1 MFLMYRSTLSMVTI
15 ALLALAAGC
24 AGSRMDVQHV
34 PQPAVEVERPDRSP
48 TPSGIHHLVLPGQTM
63 WRIARTYGLSVDRL
77 AAANRIE
84 RPEQLS
90 AGTRLFVPGAR
101 QPLDVP
107 LVPGVATAEVPAEIV
122 ARVKWTW
129 PVPYGG
135 VVSRFGE
142 VRGNRLHEGV
152 DIDGRRGEP
161 VLAISSGV
169 VVYSGSGMRGYG
181 KTVIVDHGEGLSSL
195 YAHNS
200 ALLVG
205 EGDRVRS
212 GQRIARVGDTG
223 KTTGEH
229 CHLEIRHNQIPVDP
243 LRYVAPGKH

>member
-1 MFLMYRSTLSMVTI
+1 MVAIT
-15 ALLALAAGC
+15 LLALAWGC
-24 AGSRMDVQHV
+24 AGSRMEVDSI
-34 PQPAVEVERPDRSP
+34 PQPAVEVELSDRASP
-48 TPSGIHHLVLPGQTM
+48 VHSGVHHLVLPGQTM

-77 AAANRIE
+77 ATANRIE

-101 QPLDVP
+101 EWRDVP
-107 LVPGVATAEVPAEIV
+107 LAPDTATTEVPAEIV

-129 PVPYGG
+129 PVPHGG

-142 VRGNRLHEGV
+142 PRGKRLHEGV
-152 DIDGRRGEP
+152 DIDGKRGEP
-161 VLAISSGV
+161 IVAVSSGV

-181 KTVIVDHGEGLSSL
+181 KTVILDHGEGLSSL

-200 ALLVG
+200 ALLVA

-212 GQRIARVGDTG
+212 GQTIARLGDSG
-223 KTTGEH
+223 NASGEH

-243 LRYVAPGKH
+243 LRYVAPGRR